1 MRLLTLL
8 LLSGGGHTG
17 TNVMASLQTR
27 RKSLRLV
34 ATSDTPDEPALF
46 DFDAVYLA
54 PKVADDPVAFEHR
67 ILAVIAR
74 EKPDLVVPCRDE
86 DVEWLAGLRE
96 RRPELA
102 ATLLCGAREIA
113 AMMND
118 KWRSCE
124 FAVAHGLPFVPS
136 MPCGDDAGA
145 TDRVDAFVHEHGL
158 PLVAKPRNGVDSTG
172 VLIVTTRAQAR
183 GAMTRRNYV
192 LQKFL
197 GAPDAPRSYL
207 EQVEREGIPLIHSF
221 EGVKRSLQVLIGPQG
236 RVEHVVC
243 THNKRLRH
251 NARSVSRDDDAEPRR
266 IGEACARVFA
276 DAGWRGPLNVQ
287 CLPAANGTLFI
298 HEFNARFTGATG
310 ARWHIGSDEIG
321 ATIRAFTGTAIPSSF
336 PSAEPPAVALEGLM
350 PRAADRGRVR
360 ELAERGEWMRQES

>member
-27 RKSLRLV
+27 RESLRLV
-34 ATSDTPDEPALF
+34 TTSDMPDEPALF

-54 PKVADDPVAFEHR
+54 PKVADDPVAFERR
-67 ILAVIAR
+67 ILDIIAR

-96 RRPELA
+96 RRRDLA
-102 ATLLCGAREIA
+102 ATLLCGVREIA
-113 AMMND
+113 ATMND
-118 KWRSCE
+118 KWHSFE
-124 FAVAHGLPFVPS
+124 FAIRHGLPFVPS
-136 MPCGDDAGA
+136 LQCGDDAGA
-145 TDRVDAFVHEHGL
+145 RDRVDAFMHEHGL
-158 PLVAKPRNGVDSTG
+158 PLVAKPRNGVDSAG
-172 VLIVTTRAQAR
+172 VFILTTRAQAH

-197 GAPDAPRSYL
+197 GAPDAPRTYL

-221 EGVKRSLQVLIGPQG
+221 EGVKRSLQVLIGPEG
-236 RVEHVVC
+236 RIEHVVC

-251 NARSVSRDDDAEPRR
+251 NARSISRDDDSEPQR
-266 IGEACARVFA
+266 IAEACARVFA
-276 DAGWRGPLNVQ
+276 GAGWRGPLNVQ
-287 CLPAANGTLFI
+287 CLPDATGTLLI

-310 ARWHIGSDEIG
+310 ARWHIGCDEIG
-321 ATIRAFTGTAIPSSF
+321 TAIRVFTGTALPASF
-336 PSAEPPAVALEGLM
+336 PSVESPGVAVEGLM

-360 ELAERGEWMRQES
+360 QLAERGEWMRK